1 MKPFPGRFMVSGSLT
16 NFVHPCCLEQSGIS
30 KDHSCNAARI
40 IAGFALA
47 GPRRARRSGEIEAV
61 RPVRKPIAAQGA
73 SSARKALASD
83 YDAISTVCRAGS
95 KSRDPAAFFGALTD
109 AFAMSKTE
117 AAALRSHCTLYL
129 MGSRDG
135 AQRRF

>member
-1 MKPFPGRFMVSGSLT
+1 MIIL
-16 NFVHPCCLEQSGIS
+16 
-30 KDHSCNAARI
+30 AALL
-40 IAGFALA
+40 AASPAL
-47 GPRRARRSGEIEAV
+47 PWLDRAALDAQAKIEAV
-61 RPVRKPIAAQGA
+61 RPSRKPATAQGA

-83 YDAISTVCRAGS
+83 FDAISTMCRAGS
-95 KSRDPAAFFGALTD
+95 KSRDPAAFFAAVTA